1 MKSIMFKTKI
11 FHEGKMYLLV
21 SDVTKLMEISE
32 KAFCK
37 KYSDKIVEIPGC
49 RKCIAE
55 TDFNLLI
62 SDDKELFKK
71 MGMLEVTK
79 VETLRSEIASIISFQ
94 PLKFMMAKEYLNM
107 MKIKTGCKSEQ
118 QYVEKY
124 EIAKEFD
131 EALQRFMNSHHD
143 NSYYKSM
150 INYLKNKECFDLDKI
165 RELGL
170 DIQYLSSITSDG
182 SMTLEVFVVGKG
194 IFYSVLED
202 DEGEQWNEIHIDE
215 MGNIKLPYFSYYSDR
230 VEERIINLSHTE
242 VDRDFSKYNTVE
254 NIQWCIQNLN
264 MKGIEDY
271 EFDVLGYHSDAIDLR
286 IHTDLLVKMIVPDA
300 IDTIFT
306 DQIIDLEKLVWITD
320 VSDMRVFA

>member
-124 EIAKEFD
+124 EIPKEFD

-150 INYLKNKECFDLDKI
+150 IATVYKGNIIKNLIMDCQSYTKYRPNETT
-165 RELGL
+165 G
-170 DIQYLSSITSDG
+170 
-182 SMTLEVFVVGKG
+182 G
-194 IFYSVLED
+194 IFVS
-202 DEGEQWNEIHIDE
+202 WRR
-215 MGNIKLPYFSYYSDR
+215 K
-230 VEERIINLSHTE
+230 EE
-242 VDRDFSKYNTVE
+242 
-254 NIQWCIQNLN
+254 
-264 MKGIEDY
+264 
-271 EFDVLGYHSDAIDLR
+271 
-286 IHTDLLVKMIVPDA
+286 LLTGA
-300 IDTIFT
+300 
-306 DQIIDLEKLVWITD
+306 
-320 VSDMRVFA
+320 

>member
-21 SDVTKLMEISE
+21 SDVTKMMEISE

-124 EIAKEFD
+124 EIPKEFD

-150 INYLKNKECFDLDKI
+150 IATVYKGNIIKNLIMDCQSYTKYRPNETT
-165 RELGL
+165 G
-170 DIQYLSSITSDG
+170 
-182 SMTLEVFVVGKG
+182 G
-194 IFYSVLED
+194 IFVSWRRKE
-202 DEGEQWNEIHIDE
+202 E
-215 MGNIKLPYFSYYSDR
+215 LP
-230 VEERIINLSHTE
+230 T
-242 VDRDFSKYNTVE
+242 
-254 NIQWCIQNLN
+254 
-264 MKGIEDY
+264 G
-271 EFDVLGYHSDAIDLR
+271 A
-286 IHTDLLVKMIVPDA
+286 
-300 IDTIFT
+300 
-306 DQIIDLEKLVWITD
+306 
-320 VSDMRVFA
+320 

>member
-124 EIAKEFD
+124 EIPKEFD

-150 INYLKNKECFDLDKI
+150 IATVYKGNIIKNLIMDCQSYTKYRPNETT
-165 RELGL
+165 G
-170 DIQYLSSITSDG
+170 
-182 SMTLEVFVVGKG
+182 G
-194 IFYSVLED
+194 IFVSWRRKE
-202 DEGEQWNEIHIDE
+202 E
-215 MGNIKLPYFSYYSDR
+215 LP
-230 VEERIINLSHTE
+230 T
-242 VDRDFSKYNTVE
+242 
-254 NIQWCIQNLN
+254 
-264 MKGIEDY
+264 G
-271 EFDVLGYHSDAIDLR
+271 A
-286 IHTDLLVKMIVPDA
+286 
-300 IDTIFT
+300 
-306 DQIIDLEKLVWITD
+306 
-320 VSDMRVFA
+320 

>member
-11 FHEGKMYLLV
+11 FHEVKMYLLV
-21 SDVTKLMEISE
+21 SDVTKMMEISE

-79 VETLRSEIASIISFQ
+79 VEILRSEIASIISFQ

-124 EIAKEFD
+124 EIPKEFD

-150 INYLKNKECFDLDKI
+150 IATVYKGNIIKNLIMDCQSYTKYRPNETT
-165 RELGL
+165 G
-170 DIQYLSSITSDG
+170 
-182 SMTLEVFVVGKG
+182 G
-194 IFYSVLED
+194 IFVSWRRKE
-202 DEGEQWNEIHIDE
+202 E
-215 MGNIKLPYFSYYSDR
+215 LP
-230 VEERIINLSHTE
+230 T
-242 VDRDFSKYNTVE
+242 
-254 NIQWCIQNLN
+254 
-264 MKGIEDY
+264 G
-271 EFDVLGYHSDAIDLR
+271 A
-286 IHTDLLVKMIVPDA
+286 
-300 IDTIFT
+300 
-306 DQIIDLEKLVWITD
+306 
-320 VSDMRVFA
+320 